1 MPHHTSRGDS
11 VDRPAEQQLR
21 GVPGW
26 VPVSWTATHLRAEE
40 VRRDR
45 CDVVPTAAVGATLWQ
60 AWAQGGAPLIP
71 DTIRR
76 PQCSSQQT
84 DSPSLMDRSHR
95 AHIPNQLE
103 ACTQPCR
110 AKPRKAAHKAHM
122 GASAVSGALVM
133 LYSALSTSTTTSAT
147 AHSDR
152 PAPNLE
158 AKTACGVLCPQPVL
172 CARSTEFALQTPSTV
187 ACPRAMKSASIRSGA
202 TCPVV
207 SNKAE
212 ESAW

>member
-45 CDVVPTAAVGATLWQ
+45 CDVVPTAAVSATLWQ
-60 AWAQGGAPLIP
+60 AWATRRCPP
-71 DTIRR
+71 YSRYDTAAAVLK
-76 PQCSSQQT
+76 PT

-187 ACPRAMKSASIRSGA
+187 ACPQAMKSASIRSGA
-202 TCPVV
+202 TCPVG

>member
-1 MPHHTSRGDS
+1 MRCGPHRCSQRYLVASLGPRRCPPYSRYD
-11 VDRPAEQQLR
+11 
-21 GVPGW
+21 
-26 VPVSWTATHLRAEE
+26 
-40 VRRDR
+40 
-45 CDVVPTAAVGATLWQ
+45 TAAAVLQPADRQ
-60 AWAQGGAPLIP
+60 PLP
-71 DTIRR
+71 HGSQPPR
-76 PQCSSQQT
+76 PHPQ
-84 DSPSLMDRSHR
+84 P
-95 AHIPNQLE
+95 E

-202 TCPVV
+202 TCPVG
-207 SNKAE
+207 SSKAE